1 MAKAAV
7 KTAKKEKQSLV
18 QDLVDGIIEGVQE
31 GSLVPGQRLIAADL
45 AEQFN
50 VSRAPVREAMQVL
63 VGEGVIEFVKNRGA
77 RIRKLSVKELI
88 DIMEFTEAML
98 ILGVRLAAKSI
109 DKGHNRRELQH
120 SFEQMEQAWSTKQDA
135 EFVAAI
141 HHFHNT
147 VNDISGNH
155 FVDFMYRRPHFSFFN
170 KQLAGK
176 LPGGH
181 WDQYIDS
188 YRRVYET
195 ILSGDEHAAEAAFS
209 NHMQWA
215 IGILKE
221 YLPKAVPP
229 SSSP

>member
-1 MAKAAV
+1 MARA
-7 KTAKKEKQSLV
+7 TAENKNTNQKEDQSLV
-18 QDLVDGIIEGVQE
+18 QDLVDGIIDGVKEGT
-31 GSLVPGQRLIAADL
+31 LVPGQRLIAADL

-98 ILGVRLAAKSI
+98 ILGVRLAAKRI
-109 DKGHNRRELQH
+109 KQNDHKNKLKF
-120 SFEQMEQAWSTKQDA
+120 SFNNMEKAWDTKQDA
-135 EFVAAI
+135 AFVSAI
-141 HHFHNT
+141 HHFHNA
-147 VNDISGNH
+147 VNEISGNH

-221 YLPKAVPP
+221 YLPKAVD
-229 SSSP
+229 

>member
-1 MAKAAV
+1 MNQPLAKDSGL
-7 KTAKKEKQSLV
+7 KTELSLV
-18 QDLVDGIIEGVQE
+18 QELVDRIIEGVQE
-31 GSLVPGQRLIAADL
+31 GTLVPGQRLIAGDL

-63 VGEGVIEFVKNRGA
+63 VGEGVIEFVRNRGA

-98 ILGVRLAAKSI
+98 ILGVRLAALEISRADNKA
-109 DKGHNRRELQH
+109 KLEH
-120 SFEQMEQAWSTKQDA
+120 SFKKLEQAWASKHDA
-135 EFVAAI
+135 EFVAGI

-147 VNDISGNH
+147 VNEISGNH
-155 FVDFMYRRPHFSFFN
+155 FVGFMYKRPHFSFFN

-176 LPGGH
+176 LPGAH

-195 ILSGDEHAAEAAFS
+195 ILSGDQHAAEAAFS

-215 IGILKE
+215 IGILKS
-221 YLPKAVPP
+221 YLPKAV
-229 SSSP
+229 